1 MITGFDDIQRE
12 YGPPAA
18 DTLLAELSRALGS
31 VVRAYDTIGRAGEKQ
46 FLVILPN
53 ADQAKAQGIMAKL
66 RRACSLLMFMPKDE
80 IVEISV
86 RLGSDTADFRT
97 RTPEPASMIEA
108 ATRNMSETV

>member
-1 MITGFDDIQRE
+1 
-12 YGPPAA
+12 
-18 DTLLAELSRALGS
+18 
-31 VVRAYDTIGRAGEKQ
+31 
-46 FLVILPN
+46 
-53 ADQAKAQGIMAKL
+53 MAKL

-108 ATRNMSETV
+108 ATRNMSETF